1 MKALRPF
8 LGLVAFLA
16 FWPCYSSSEPF
27 THGTTNNAALNGLRW
42 AMNADTLGVP
52 VVPGMEV
59 NGVLYRYTAV
69 KEVEDPFK
77 VTVSNENTSGG
88 FIFSETDDWSG
99 LPGNTI
105 NKFVPV
111 ELSRIGLWG
120 DGAITTE
127 GQGRV
132 EDASVIY
139 TFRIDECFAP
149 ENNPDCPGFIDP
161 NQFVVATPDIEI
173 YDSLSDENVLNT
185 LEPTDPDL
193 YEDKEEEADSG
204 DEEDED
210 KKGDMEKALAA
221 AQNALTLANTLSQD
235 ALVNAIN
242 ATANISSYYAARI
255 DGGAYKETQ
264 TLVDSHLPEN
274 RKGLRNGL
282 AQQLLH
288 EKMVDSQYR

>member
-1 MKALRPF
+1 MTSVK
-8 LGLVAFLA
+8 
-16 FWPCYSSSEPF
+16 
-27 THGTTNNAALNGLRW
+27 
-42 AMNADTLGVP
+42 LGVP
-52 VVPGMEV
+52 VIPGMEV

-77 VTVSNENTSGG
+77 VTVSNEDTRGG

-99 LPGNTI
+99 LPGTTI

-111 ELSRIGLWG
+111 ELSPIELWG
-120 DGAITTE
+120 QGAITTE
-127 GQGRV
+127 GQGEV
-132 EDASVIY
+132 QNASVIY
-139 TFRIDECFAP
+139 TFRVDECFTP

-161 NQFVVATPDIEI
+161 SQFVVATPDVEI
-173 YDSLSDENVLNT
+173 YDTLSDENVLNS

-193 YEDKEEEADSG
+193 YEDEDEEAVS
-204 DEEDED
+204 EEDED
-210 KKGDMEKALAA
+210 KDKEDDMEKALAA
-221 AQNALTLANTLSQD
+221 SQNALTLANTISQD

-274 RKGLRNGL
+274 RKALRNGL

>member
-1 MKALRPF
+1 M
-8 LGLVAFLA
+8 
-16 FWPCYSSSEPF
+16 S
-27 THGTTNNAALNGLRW
+27 
-42 AMNADTLGVP
+42 ADTLGVP

-88 FIFSETDDWSG
+88 FIFRETDDWSG

-139 TFRIDECFAP
+139 TFRFDECFAP

-204 DEEDED
+204 DEEEED
-210 KKGDMEKALAA
+210 KKGDIQKALAA
-221 AQNALTLANTLSQD
+221 TQNALTLANTLSQD

-242 ATANISSYYAARI
+242 ANANLTPYYAARI
-255 DGGAYKETQ
+255 EGGAYKETQ